1 MSEIWCVWMTVHE
14 WQIIWYLSVKFV
26 FYDGIVGLIFGALFA
41 FFFFCHILGS
51 MTVFVGFFHR

>member
-1 MSEIWCVWMTVHE
+1 MHE